1 MGTFHVQTWDKVER
15 ARLCAVA
22 DPDEASRRK
31 AVGHRP
37 VRQYDDWRAMFDKE
51 QSLDAVSIACPSRY
65 HADVAIA
72 ALETGLHVL
81 VEKPIATTLPD
92 AVRMRSAARA
102 ARRKLMVGHVERF
115 NPAIVMLRKLVDAG
129 QLGRVYRAHATRVGP
144 LPNRIQDAG
153 VAIDLAT
160 HDLDVM
166 QYVLRRQITE
176 IYSDGG
182 RFTHGSQEDLLTCLV
197 RLAGPAGD
205 ITLGLLDV
213 NWLTPEKS
221 RELRLIGE
229 GGLLKAD
236 YLTQDVW
243 FVESPTNLL
252 NWDRLSLIRGDA
264 EGAAIRYGL
273 QKVEPLYAELDAF
286 ASCVLDD
293 KPEPISAHD
302 GLLAL
307 AAALAVK
314 ESAAERRP
322 VRLLDIQPPKP
333 MLEIQEA
340 V

>member
-1 MGTFHVQTWDKVER
+1 V
-15 ARLCAVA
+15 
-22 DPDEASRRK
+22 
-31 AVGHRP
+31 
-37 VRQYDDWRAMFDKE
+37 
-51 QSLDAVSIACPSRY
+51 
-65 HADVAIA
+65 
-72 ALETGLHVL
+72 
-81 VEKPIATTLPD
+81 PD
-92 AVRMRSAARA
+92 ALRMRSAARA

-115 NPAIVMLRKLVDAG
+115 NPAVVMLRKLVESG

-144 LPNRIQDAG
+144 LPSRIQDAG

-166 QYVLRRQITE
+166 QYVLRSQISE

-182 RFTHGSQEDLLTCLV
+182 RFTHGTQEDLLTCLV
-197 RLAGPAGD
+197 RFAGSLGET
-205 ITLGLLDV
+205 TLGLLDV
-213 NWLTPEKS
+213 NWLTPEKA
-221 RELRLIGE
+221 RELKLIGE
-229 GGLLKAD
+229 GGLLRAD

-273 QKVEPLYAELDAF
+273 QKVEPLHAELEAF
-286 ASCVLDD
+286 TTCVLDD
-293 KPEPISAHD
+293 KPEPVSAHD

-322 VRLLDIQPPKP
+322 VRLLDIPSPKP
-333 MLEIQEA
+333 MFEIQEA

>member
-1 MGTFHVQTWDKVER
+1 
-15 ARLCAVA
+15 
-22 DPDEASRRK
+22 
-31 AVGHRP
+31 
-37 VRQYDDWRAMFDKE
+37 
-51 QSLDAVSIACPSRY
+51 
-65 HADVAIA
+65 
-72 ALETGLHVL
+72 
-81 VEKPIATTLPD
+81 
-92 AVRMRSAARA
+92 
-102 ARRKLMVGHVERF
+102 
-115 NPAIVMLRKLVDAG
+115 
-129 QLGRVYRAHATRVGP
+129 VGP
-144 LPNRIQDAG
+144 LLNRIQDAG

-197 RLAGPAGD
+197 RLGGPPGD